1 MYNKKTRTMAT
12 VSRKPASKKAA
23 SSRTRTQKNPSQ
35 TSIENGIKILQTA
48 IRKKLSLSEASR
60 THNKGRNYLSD
71 VKARVSENFKN
82 KNISREQ
89 YSNFNAL
96 LKQYNKEV
104 AR

>member
-1 MYNKKTRTMAT
+1 MAT
-12 VSRKPASKKAA
+12 TRRKSAPKKAA
-23 SSRTRTQKNPSQ
+23 STRAKAQKNPSH

-48 IRKKLSLSEASR
+48 IRRKLSLSEASR

-89 YSNFNAL
+89 YSNFNSL